1 MLLSTWQTL
10 NKNKSDFIV
19 QASVQDGS
27 DSWTDF
33 PIGMGYH
40 WYNNKNTNLIGN
52 HNDTVLCAINTN
64 TDIHRPRNGIT
75 CKIIVE
81 NLKKNGIENKL
92 ISPDIYFSTLSNYK
106 FIISPEGN
114 GIDCHRHYEA
124 LMYGCIPI
132 VERNPLTEQKYNDL
146 PILWTTDYSEI
157 TEQYLNEIYSQF
169 LQKEYDFSKLFLSSY
184 PIDIKNQIKQNE
196 TFWINN
202 LIKPPK
208 IKNKVLPYLK
218 I

>member
-132 VERNPLTEQKYNDL
+132 IERNPLTEKKYKNL
-146 PILWTTDYSEI
+146 PVLWTTDYSEI
-157 TEQYLNEIYSQF
+157 TEEYLNNVYEDF
-169 LQKEYDFSKLFLSSY
+169 LKKEYDFSSLFLSSY
-184 PIDIKNQIKQNE
+184 QFQIQKQIREKTN
-196 TFWINN
+196 FWIKIYTGKQYYNN
-202 LIKPPK
+202 KL
-208 IKNKVLPYLK
+208 LPFLK